1 MVSRG
6 SSLVGES
13 EVVVEPSVLGEVWQ
27 YCWSL
32 MLHMWFCSLS
42 LCFLSYLTWSFLSWR
57 SGWIFTSNLSLALV
71 VKYCPCQPPAPLQP
85 SLLEAGLFHLS
96 HRKIKWGNGNEKYYT
111 GIVIKDN
118 SISRWNACFNTLTWN
133 QYLALSRHSLNVC
146 LIECHFNEQFLFKE
160 GTRNLIAPSNFTR
173 HLSSKQRYSE
183 QESITL

>member
-13 EVVVEPSVLGEVWQ
+13 EVLMEPSVLGEVWRH
-27 YCWSL
+27 CWSL
-32 MLHMWFCSLS
+32 MLRMWFCSLS
-42 LCFLSYLTWSFLSWR
+42 LYFLPYLTWSFPSWC
-57 SGWIFTSNLSLALV
+57 SGWIFISSLNLDLV
-71 VKYCPCQPPAPLQP
+71 VKYYPCQPPYP
-85 SLLEAGLFHLS
+85 SLLVAGLFHLS

-118 SISRWNACFNTLTWN
+118 SISRWKACFNTLTWN
-133 QYLALSRHSLNVC
+133 QYLALSSHSLNVC

-160 GTRNLIAPSNFTR
+160 GTRNLITSSNFTR
-173 HLSSKQRYSE
+173 CLSSKQRFEE